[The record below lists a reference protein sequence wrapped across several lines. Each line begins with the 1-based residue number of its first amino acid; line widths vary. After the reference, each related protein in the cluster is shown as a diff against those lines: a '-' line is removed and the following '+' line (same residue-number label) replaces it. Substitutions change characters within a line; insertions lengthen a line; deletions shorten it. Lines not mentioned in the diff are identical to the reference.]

1 MIPFESLVTFS
12 DSLSIATVAVSLAVS
27 VIFSFKYLVPFSSYL
42 TLNNINVKKL
52 LFYNDV

>member
-1 MIPFESLVTFS
+1 MVPFESLVTFS

-42 TLNNINVKKL
+42 TLNNINVKKTVVL
-52 LFYNDV
+52 